1 MVIPFWTHVLGGFD
15 WFDTYFTFY
24 PSSSLKRYSAR
35 IFFFFLI
42 SVTLEKKK
50 KQLLL
55 SLHVHERKWWCE
67 NPAQTFTLECRFLSQ
82 REGHTYVPGSLQFL
96 FAY

>member
-35 IFFFFLI
+35 IFFFF
-42 SVTLEKKK
+42 
-50 KQLLL
+50 
-55 SLHVHERKWWCE
+55 
-67 NPAQTFTLECRFLSQ
+67 F
-82 REGHTYVPGSLQFL
+82 
-96 FAY
+96 